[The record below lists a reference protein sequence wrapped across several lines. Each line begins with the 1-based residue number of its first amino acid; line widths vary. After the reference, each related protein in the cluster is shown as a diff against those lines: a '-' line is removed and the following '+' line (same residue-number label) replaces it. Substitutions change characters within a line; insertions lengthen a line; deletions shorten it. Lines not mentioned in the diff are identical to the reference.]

1 MAKVVPICCNV
12 LEGIWSKN
20 QTVWPTPAPA
30 IFCCEPFPTALLTT
44 AGIRSTMMNAHR
56 LRAILV
62 LSVVVFSCDFC
73 QILFAG
79 EKFTDEQVSFFETK
93 IRPVFVNHC
102 YKCHSK
108 EFSSSKGGLR
118 LDVREALLKGGDSGP
133 AIVPGNPK
141 ESLIL
146 SALRHEDIQ
155 MPPKSK
161 LPEKVVADVER
172 WIKMGAPDPRTEA
185 VTKKVASGVD
195 QGKAQKFWAFQK
207 PERHK
212 IPAVKQAGWPKN
224 EIDAFVLSE
233 LEKKN
238 LKVAQPADR
247 RQLIRRAYIDVIGL
261 PPEPEAVERFV
272 ADKSNTAFEKV
283 VDELLASPHFG
294 ERWGRYWLDLARYA
308 EDQAHTHQ
316 ARMYPRGYLYR
327 DWVVRSLNDDLPYD
341 QFLKYQIAADQLNLP
356 DLHNQRAAMGLFALG
371 PVYYQDNGEKD
382 KAMADEWDDRVDTL
396 MRGTQA
402 LTVACARCHDHKYD
416 PISTADYY
424 SLTGIFASTDYL
436 ELPAVPEKVVEAR
449 KQADKLVTDQQ
460 LDIDKYL
467 AEQAPSARLKLT
479 SKIPVYMQA
488 AWKVLQIEVA
498 GKRDKGKIGELAKQ
512 EKLNTAL
519 LERWISWLSEEPG
532 SGLVQSD
539 RPYLQSWR
547 EFRKSPLASLKT
559 DEAKARQVLEIKRI
573 SAELQVKVE
582 TLLSQ
587 RELLKRQ
594 FGENFAFISDED
606 RTKVEPG
613 TIPLGNLFDDK
624 KGALLDSAIVSDPF
638 KAVATK
644 ESLGIET
651 VVQGWGKSA
660 KIAQGINFNLASLGS
675 DSHQH
680 GQITNDAWSS
690 EGGIRTKGQAV
701 APGIGRTEQGIGMH
715 ANALITFNLNEIRR
729 SGLIS
734 PNEMMTFQVD
744 RAGIND
750 DSFGQSSSVHIAV
763 IVSKP
768 HSKGLN
774 KGAILAGYVN
784 GEPMKVDEND
794 GVYHFEGK
802 PPEPIRADGKF
813 VRFNV
818 PIPPE
823 AQYLTIVTTGAQ
835 ISETENTISSDH
847 AVLSNVRLNYKPSE
861 KQLADFAKSQ
871 GASDLSK
878 SDQAGRRKDAV
889 LLSEMVDERGVLGL
903 ASNEVEPL
911 LEGKP
916 AADMALM
923 RQSLVTLK
931 KTAEAIAVPMAH
943 TLKDGA
949 SRDLKVYIAGDPKK
963 QGDLAVRS
971 FPSALTAGQ
980 KHAFKTKG
988 SGRLELANSIAS
1000 KENPLTARVIV
1011 NRIWAGHFGT
1021 GLVRTLNNFGQL
1033 GDRPSHPELLDTLA
1047 VGLMESG
1054 WSMKGLHRQ
1063 IMLSATYQQSST
1075 GVTGNQEID
1084 PENRFLWK
1092 MNRRRLEVEPW
1103 RDSVLAVSGKLNRE
1117 IGGPSSRLTED
1128 HRRRT
1133 LYGFISRHQ
1142 LSDLLRLFD
1151 FPDPNITAGER
1162 AVTTVPLQQLFV
1174 MNSDFM
1180 IAQAKA
1186 LAKRLTQDAGTDP
1199 DRVTRCF
1206 ALLYGRSPSSL
1217 ELKSALE
1224 FMAASSS
1231 AESGDSLA
1239 PLEQFCLAMLGT
1251 NEFAYVD

>member
-1 MAKVVPICCNV
+1 
-12 LEGIWSKN
+12 
-20 QTVWPTPAPA
+20 
-30 IFCCEPFPTALLTT
+30 
-44 AGIRSTMMNAHR
+44 MMNAHR
-56 LRAILV
+56 FRAIL
-62 LSVVVFSCDFC
+62 LFSVVVFSSDYVRG
-73 QILFAG
+73 LVAA
-79 EKFTDEQVSFFETK
+79 EKLSEDQVAFFETK

-118 LDVREALLKGGDSGP
+118 LDVREGLLKGGDSGP

-141 ESLIL
+141 ESLLL

-161 LPEKVVADVER
+161 LPEKVVADVEL
-172 WIKMGAPDPRTEA
+172 WIKMGAPDPRTES
-185 VTKKVASGVD
+185 VAKTTIGVD
-195 QGKAQKFWAFQK
+195 LEKAQKFWAFQK

-212 IPAVKQAGWPKN
+212 RPSVKQLGWPKN
-224 EIDAFVLSE
+224 EIDAFILAE

-238 LKVAQPADR
+238 LQVAAPADR
-247 RQLIRRAYIDVIGL
+247 RQLIRRAYMDVIGL

-327 DWVVRSLNDDLPYD
+327 DWVVRALNDDLPYD
-341 QFLKYQIAADQLNLP
+341 QFLKYQIAADQMNLP

-436 ELPAVPEKVVEAR
+436 ELPAVQEKVVEAR
-449 KQADKLVTDQQ
+449 KQADKSVTDKQ
-460 LDIDKYL
+460 LEIDTFL
-467 AEQAPSARLKLT
+467 AGQAPSARLKLT

-488 AWKVLQIEVA
+488 AWKVLQAEGS
-498 GKRDKGKIGELAKQ
+498 GKRDKAKIEELAKQ
-512 EKLNTAL
+512 EKLNHAL
-519 LERWISWLSEEPG
+519 LERWVVWLNEEPG
-532 SGLVQSD
+532 SGMVQSD
-539 RPYLQSWR
+539 RPFLQPWR
-547 EFRKSPLASLKT
+547 EFRKSSLASLKT
-559 DEAKARQVLEIKRI
+559 DAAKAQQTLEIKRI
-573 SAELQVKVE
+573 SHDLQAKVE
-582 TLLSQ
+582 SLLGQ
-587 RELLKRQ
+587 RDLLKRQ
-594 FGENFAFISDED
+594 FGDNFAFISDED
-606 RTKVEPG
+606 RTRVEPG

-644 ESLGIET
+644 ESLGVET
-651 VVQGWGKSA
+651 VAQGWGKSA
-660 KIAQGINFNLASLGS
+660 KIAPGISFNLGSLGS
-675 DSHQH
+675 DSRQH

-701 APGIGRTEQGIGMH
+701 AAGIGRTEQGIGMH
-715 ANALITFNLNEIRR
+715 ANSLITFNLNEIRR

-734 PNEMMTFQVD
+734 PSETMAFQVE

-750 DSFGQSSSVHIAV
+750 DSFGQSASVHIAV

-768 HSKGLN
+768 HLKGLN

-784 GEPMKVDEND
+784 GQPVKVDEND
-794 GVYHFEGK
+794 GVYHFDGK
-802 PPEPIRADGKF
+802 PPEPILGHGKF
-813 VRFNV
+813 VKFDV

-847 AVLSNVRLNYKPSE
+847 AVLSNVRLMYKPTA
-861 KQLADFAKSQ
+861 KQLAEASKSQ
-871 GASDLSK
+871 DAGDLSK
-878 SDQAGRRKDAV
+878 LDQVRRRKDAV

-916 AADMALM
+916 ASDIAML
-923 RQSLVTLK
+923 RQSLGSLK
-931 KTAEAIAVPMAH
+931 KVAESIAVPMAH

-949 SRDLKVYIAGDPKK
+949 GRDLKIYIAGDPKK
-963 QGDLAVRS
+963 QGELAVRS

-1011 NRIWAGHFGT
+1011 NRIWAGHFGA

-1075 GVTGNQEID
+1075 GVSGNQEID
-1084 PENRFLWK
+1084 PENRYLWR

-1103 RDSVLAVSGKLNRE
+1103 RDSVLAVSGTLSRE

-1142 LSDLLRLFD
+1142 LNDLLRLFD

-1174 MNSDFM
+1174 LNSDFM
-1180 IAQAKA
+1180 VGQAKS
-1186 LAKRLTQDAGTDP
+1186 LAKRLSQEAGTDP
-1199 DRVTRCF
+1199 DRIKRAF
-1206 ALLYGRSPSSL
+1206 ALLYGRSPNDL
-1217 ELKSALE
+1217 ELRSALE

-1231 AESGDSLA
+1231 AESGDTLA